1 MDATASDGGHPKDPF
16 QATFGRFTEKGAPVF
31 LQPEEKR
38 PPRLDLSRANLDCGL
53 GALGW
58 LASKEISSPRSNR
71 CGCEL
76 GTGLAGEENAPVFID
91 AFAGCG
97 GLSLGL
103 LRAGWRGLFA
113 IEKDAFAF
121 ETLKTNLIHGPR
133 QRFAWPSWLEQQPWT
148 IESLMEKHGAEL
160 GKLRGK
166 VDLLAGGPPCQGFSS
181 AGRRRPGDLRN
192 QLVERYLEFVELVQP
207 GMVLIENVRG
217 ITYDFVSTD
226 EEGEGE
232 TRRNF
237 AEELLSRLGQLYH
250 VYYDTIRCSEFGV
263 PQKRPRFFV
272 VGILKSPKAKRLP
285 KGQDP
290 FARLRGGK
298 VKFLERKGLK
308 PQVSCKQ
315 AISDLEIEHAGKIES
330 PDTKGYEAIKTASAK
345 TDYQRV
351 MRDGHVGP
359 LTDTRLAR
367 HRPHI
372 VERFGKII
380 AECKAEGR
388 LSVQLNSEMR
398 NRHGINKMATRV
410 LDPSLCAPTIT
421 SMPDDLLHYAEPR
434 TLTVRENAR
443 LQTFP
448 DWFAF
453 QGKYTTGGERRAR
466 EVPRFTQV
474 ANAVPPL
481 IAEMWGQ
488 VLLSY
493 VKEASAL
500 RRLDQAA

>member
-1 MDATASDGGHPKDPF
+1 MQLEDKL
-16 QATFGRFTEKGAPVF
+16 QA
-31 LQPEEKR
+31 
-38 PPRLDLSRANLDCGL
+38 RLDLLPATLECAQGV
-53 GALGW
+53 LGW
-58 LASKEISSPRSNR
+58 LVRKEITSHRSNR
-71 CGCEL
+71 RWGEL
-76 GTGLAGEENAPVFID
+76 GTGVASQQSGPIFID

-103 LRAGWRGLFA
+103 MRAGWRGLFA

-121 ETLKTNLIHGPR
+121 ETLKTNLIDGTR
-133 QRFAWPSWLEQQPWT
+133 QRYSWPSWLGQQPWT
-148 IESLMEKHGAEL
+148 IESLMDKHGDEL
-160 GKLRGK
+160 AALKGKI
-166 VDLLAGGPPCQGFSS
+166 DLLAGGPPCQGFSS
-181 AGRRRPGDLRN
+181 AGRRRPGDPRN

-217 ITYDFVSTD
+217 ITYDFVSA
-226 EEGEGE
+226 GEDGGDE

-237 AEELLSRLGQLYH
+237 ADELTSRLGKLYH
-250 VYYDTIRCSEFGV
+250 VYFDTIRCSEFGV
-263 PQKRPRFFV
+263 PQKRPRFFI
-272 VGILKSPKAKRLP
+272 VGILRAPKSKQLP
-285 KGQDP
+285 RGQDP

-308 PQVSCKQ
+308 TRVTCKQ
-315 AISDLEIEHAGKIES
+315 AISDLEVGYAGKAES
-330 PDTKGYEAIKTASAK
+330 PDTKGYDAIKTVTTR

-359 LTDTRLAR
+359 LPDTRLAR

-380 AECKAEGR
+380 AECKAEDR
-388 LSVQLNSEMR
+388 LSVQLNKEMR
-398 NRHGINKMATRV
+398 ARHGINKMATRV
-410 LDPSLCAPTIT
+410 LDPNLCAPTIT
-421 SMPDDLLHYAEPR
+421 SMPDDLLHYEEPR

-481 IAEMWGQ
+481 IAEMWGD

-493 VKEASAL
+493 VK
-500 RRLDQAA
+500 QAAATRQLDKAA